1 MRLPRTLGV
10 KVFKSFIYLQYGAL
24 YFSDIFIVVVFGI
37 VHR

>member
-10 KVFKSFIYLQYGAL
+10 EVFKSFIYLQYGAL

-37 VHR
+37 VHG